1 MLNKNRPLRIM
12 LVTEYFPPE
21 IGAGSTRAY
30 ELARRWTQRGAEVTV
45 VTGFPDYPDGVI
57 PESYRG
63 YFLLREKMN
72 SINVVRTYIYAAP
85 NKGFLKRSIS
95 YFSFM
100 FSSIIQGT
108 SATKKQDLLVA
119 SSPPFLVGV
128 AGYVIS
134 RLKRIPFVFEVR
146 DIWPASIV
154 QLGQIKNKMITRLLE
169 WMELFLYR
177 QAVKVVCVTD
187 SFVKDIKSR
196 GIPESKMTVIKNGVD
211 LVFFKPD
218 SLNTQLQNQLNLR
231 GKTVVSYI
239 GTHGLSHALDKIL
252 DAASLLNNHKNIIFL
267 FIGDG
272 AEKEKLIKKSELLKL
287 HNVKFLN
294 SVEKS
299 ELSKYYSISD
309 ILLVPLR
316 GIPLFKTVI
325 PSKIFEIMAVQKPIL
340 LSVDGESRQIVEEAG
355 AGLFVEPENPADLR
369 DKILELVANPA
380 KVKKMGENGR
390 LYVEKYF
397 DRNRLADRYLDLVES
412 IVNM

>member
-1 MLNKNRPLRIM
+1 LNENRPLRIM
-12 LVTEYFPPE
+12 LITEYFPPE

-30 ELARRWTQRGAEVTV
+30 ELARRWSQRGTDVTV
-45 VTGFPDYPDGVI
+45 VTGFPDYPDGII

-63 YFLLREKMN
+63 HVLLREKIDT
-72 SINVVRTYIYAAP
+72 INVVRTYIYAAP

-95 YFSFM
+95 YVSFM
-100 FSSIIQGT
+100 FSSILQGT
-108 SATKKQDLLVA
+108 IATKKQDLLVA

-128 AGYVIS
+128 AGFVIS
-134 RLKRIPFVFEVR
+134 RLKRIPFIFEVR

-154 QLGQIKNKMITRLLE
+154 QLGQIKNKMIIHLLE
-169 WMELFLYR
+169 WIELFLYR
-177 QAVKVVCVTD
+177 RAAKVVCVTD
-187 SFVKDIKSR
+187 SFVEDIKAR
-196 GIPESKMTVIKNGVD
+196 GIPESKMAVIKNGVD

-218 SLNTQLQNQLNLR
+218 SLNLELQNQLNLK

-252 DAASLLNNHKNIIFL
+252 DAASLLHNHKELVFL

-272 AEKEKLIKKSELLKL
+272 AEKEKLIKKSQLLKL
-287 HNVKFLN
+287 NNVRFLA
-294 SVEKS
+294 SVNKS

-325 PSKIFEIMAVQKPIL
+325 PSKIFEIMAVKKPIL

-355 AGLFVEPENPADLR
+355 AGMFVEPENPQDLK
-369 DKILELVANPA
+369 DKILELIANPE
-380 KVKKMGENGR
+380 KVKNMGENGR

-397 DRNRLADRYLDLVES
+397 DRDRLADQYLDLIES
-412 IVNM
+412 IVTI